1 MSEPLSLFLGRS
13 YDPTAGKTTLE
24 ALSFDPANLT
34 THAVITGMTGSGKT
48 GLGIDILEEAALQNI
63 PAIIV
68 DPKGDLTNLMLHFPD
83 LAGKDFEPWIDPDL
97 ARRQGKSMADLAQA
111 TAEQWKTGLD
121 GWGLGPTQLLALQQ
135 SVQFT
140 IYTPGSSAGTPVN
153 ILSSFKAPEINW
165 NENSELLREKIA
177 STVTALLGLV
187 GMTDI
192 DPLRSREH
200 ILIAN
205 LMEQAWSQ
213 GQSLDLTAIIQQV
226 QKPPFDRL
234 GAFPLESFFPEKD
247 RFPLAMLLNN
257 FLASPS
263 FQTWQ
268 TGEPL
273 DVPALLYTASGRPR
287 HSIFYLAHLD
297 ETERMFFVTL
307 LFAAVESWM
316 RAQRGTSSLRAL
328 VYFDEIVGY
337 LPPVANPSSRP
348 LLLRMLKQARAFG
361 VGMVLATQNPVDLD
375 YKALSNAGTW
385 MIGRLQTDRDKQ
397 RLLDGLESAG
407 DAVDRAALDR
417 QISALQKRVFI
428 LHSVNSS
435 DTRLFQSRWTL
446 NFLAGP
452 LTRAQ
457 IPDLN
462 RLAAVAAVTASATP
476 VQNNASTAAPTRP
489 APASTPAAAAL
500 VTSAAAAA
508 PAAATPVEPAY
519 SPVRP
524 AVQNGLVEYFIPND
538 LGVSEALAAAAAV
551 AAPGQASLQNAQVE
565 GLLYSPAL
573 LAQVEVRYLARR
585 YNLDYSRKLSVL
597 ITELGAGL
605 VHWENFAWKVIPP
618 EKIQNQPQPQAR
630 FAGLPGWLADLRKVT
645 GLQKDFLDWVYR
657 NGTIRI
663 HANET
668 LQVYAGPQVTT
679 AEFHE
684 LCSQAARS
692 ALKAEQDKASAVFA
706 AKLATLQQKV
716 ERQKLEVQEQDEI
729 ASRRNNETLVAGGE
743 VLLGLFSKRKR
754 SLNTA
759 LTKNRM
765 AQKAKSDLG
774 EDRQLLADLQKQL
787 ADLQLARTSAIQ
799 QVQDKWGQSVNDET
813 DVPIPLNKKD
823 IYPELFGIAWLPYYL
838 LRIDGQLRKIAAFT
852 ATQ

>member
-1 MSEPLSLFLGRS
+1 MSDPLNFFLGRFFDPVTGKALPEPLS
-13 YDPTAGKTTLE
+13 Y
-24 ALSFDPANLT
+24 DPANLT

-48 GLGIDILEEAALQNI
+48 GLGIAVLEEAALQSI

-68 DPKGDLTNLMLHFPD
+68 DPKGDLTNLLLHFPN
-83 LAGKDFEPWIDPDL
+83 LAPEDFQPWLDPDQ
-97 ARRQGKSMADLAQA
+97 ARRQGKSLADLAQV
-111 TAEQWKTGLD
+111 TAEQWKTGLE
-121 GWGLGPTQLLALQQ
+121 GWGLGRDQIQALQQ
-135 SVQFT
+135 SVEFT
-140 IYTPGSSAGTPVN
+140 IFTPGSSAGKPVN

-165 NENSELLREKIA
+165 SENSELLREKIA

-213 GQSLDLTAIIQQV
+213 GKSLDLTEIIQQV

-234 GAFPLESFFPEKD
+234 GAFSLEGFFPEKE
-247 RFPLAMLLNN
+247 RMALAMLLNN

-263 FQTWQ
+263 FQSWQ

-273 DVPALLYTASGRPR
+273 DLPALLYAPDGKPR

-297 ETERMFFVTL
+297 EPERMFFVTL

-316 RAQRGTSSLRAL
+316 RTQRGTSGLRAL
-328 VYFDEIVGY
+328 VYFDEILGY

-385 MIGRLQTDRDKQ
+385 MIGRLQTDRDKL

-417 QISALQKRVFI
+417 QISGLQRRVFI
-428 LHSVNSS
+428 LHSVNSA

-462 RLAAVAAVTASATP
+462 RLAAVASPVQVNPAGPRVAAAAVA
-476 VQNNASTAAPTRP
+476 VQNNSATNAPTQPVHLNPPPLATSASSSESTYSNTRP
-489 APASTPAAAAL
+489 AVPD
-500 VTSAAAAA
+500 
-508 PAAATPVEPAY
+508 
-519 SPVRP
+519 
-524 AVQNGLVEYFIPND
+524 GLVEYFVPNE
-538 LGVSEALAAAAAV
+538 LGVSEALKTANQ
-551 AAPGQASLQNAQVE
+551 PITSNPQVE
-565 GLLYSPAL
+565 GLLYTPAL
-573 LAQVEVRYLARR
+573 LTQVEVRYLVSR
-585 YNLDYSRKLSVL
+585 YKLNYSLKHTVLVADLSGSMLQWEDYVWNVYLPGKLQS
-597 ITELGAGL
+597 
-605 VHWENFAWKVIPP
+605 
-618 EKIQNQPQPQAR
+618 QPQPQAR
-630 FAGLPGWLADLRKVT
+630 FTTLPGWLTDARKMT
-645 GLQKDFLDWVYR
+645 SLQKGFLDWVYR
-657 NGTIRI
+657 NGTIHI
-663 HANET
+663 HANAT
-668 LQVYAGPQVTT
+668 LGVYGGPQVTT

-692 ALKAEQDKASAVFA
+692 ALKSEQDKASAVYA
-706 AKLATLQQKV
+706 AKLAALEQKV
-716 ERQKLEVQEQDEI
+716 EKQKLAVQEQENI
-729 ASRRNNETLVAGGE
+729 ASRRGEETLIAGGE
-743 VLLGLFSKRKR
+743 FVLGLFTKRKR
-754 SLNTA
+754 SLT
-759 LTKNRM
+759 TSMSKNRM

-787 ADLQLARTSAIQ
+787 ADLQQARDSAIQ
-799 QVQDKWGQSVNDET
+799 QVQDKWGQSVNDEM
-813 DVPIPLNKKD
+813 DIPVPLAKKD
-823 IYPELFGIAWLPYYL
+823 IYLEYFGIAWLPYYL
-838 LRIDGQLRKIAAFT
+838 VRQNGQLSRIAAFT
-852 ATQ
+852 APQK

>member
-1 MSEPLSLFLGRS
+1 MSDSADFFLGRL
-13 YDPTAGKTTLE
+13 YDAAAGKTTPE
-24 ALSFDPANLT
+24 ALAYDPANLT

-48 GLGIDILEEAALQNI
+48 GLGIAILEEAALQRI

-68 DPKGDLTNLMLHFPD
+68 DPKGDLTNLLLHFPD
-83 LAGKDFEPWIDPDL
+83 LAAKDFEPWLDPDL

-111 TAEQWKTGLD
+111 TSDQWKSGLE
-121 GWGLGPTQLLALQQ
+121 GWGLGRDQLLALQQ
-135 SVQFT
+135 AVQFT
-140 IYTPGSSAGTPVN
+140 IYTPGSSSGTPVN
-153 ILSSFKAPEINW
+153 ILSSFKAPDINW
-165 NENSELLREKIA
+165 NDNSELLREKIA

-213 GQSLDLTAIIQQV
+213 GHSLDLTGIIQQV
-226 QKPPFDRL
+226 QKPPFTSL
-234 GAFPLESFFPEKD
+234 GAFPLESFYPEKD
-247 RFPLAMLLNN
+247 RFSLAMLLNN

-268 TGEPL
+268 TGEAL
-273 DVPALLYTASGRPR
+273 DVPTLLYAPDERPR

-297 ETERMFFVTL
+297 ESERMFFVTL

-328 VYFDEIVGY
+328 VYFDEILGY

-385 MIGRLQTDRDKQ
+385 IIGRLQTDRDKL

-407 DAVDRAALDR
+407 DSVDRAALDR

-428 LHSVNSS
+428 LHSVNSA

-462 RLAAVAAVTASATP
+462 RLGSAFPVTP
-476 VQNNASTAAPTRP
+476 VPAGAAPAVPTQTYASSV
-489 APASTPAAAAL
+489 APTQPVPVSVA
-500 VTSAAAAA
+500 VVAAAAA
-508 PAAATPVEPAY
+508 SADAAY
-519 SPVRP
+519 SAVRP
-524 AVQNGLVEYFIPND
+524 AVQDGLVEYFIPNE
-538 LGVSEALAAAAAV
+538 LGVSEALAATAAA
-551 AAPGQASLQNAQVE
+551 GQTSTQDSRVE
-565 GLLYSPAL
+565 GLLYCPAL
-573 LAQVEVRYLARR
+573 LAQVEVRYLLRR
-585 YNLDYSRKLSVL
+585 YNLDYSHKMSALV
-597 ITELGAGL
+597 TELSGSL
-605 VHWENFAWKVIPP
+605 VHWEDFAWNVYSPGKL
-618 EKIQNQPQPQAR
+618 QNQPQPQAR
-630 FAGLPGWLADLRKVT
+630 FSSLPGWLTDARKMA

-668 LQVYAGPQVTT
+668 LKVYAGPQVTT
-679 AEFHE
+679 AEFRD

-692 ALKAEQDKASAVFA
+692 ALKTEQDKASVGFA
-706 AKLATLQQKV
+706 SKLTALRQKV
-716 ERQKLEVQEQDEI
+716 EQQKMAVQEQENI
-729 ASRRNNETLVAGGE
+729 ANRRKQETMVAGGE
-743 VLLGLFSKRKR
+743 MLLGLFTKRKR
-754 SLNTA
+754 SLNTT
-759 LTKNRM
+759 LSKNRM
-765 AQKAKSDLG
+765 AEKAKSDL
-774 EDRQLLADLQKQL
+774 EEASQQLDDLQKQL
-787 ADLQLARTSAIQ
+787 ADLQQTHDSAVQ

-813 DVPIPLNKKD
+813 DIPVPLAKKD
-823 IYPELFGIAWLPYYL
+823 IYLDMFGIAWLPYYL
-838 LRIDGQLRKIAAFT
+838 VRMNGQLQQVAAFP
-852 ATQ
+852 AAQK